1 MKRSGVGTTPAPL
14 RLRRGAEADA
24 RQGPVLMFK
33 GRPREPRPPALPPET
48 RTVGQLVAETVQLYR
63 RRFWPSLALGLPI
76 AVIDTTMPE
85 FGGVTQ
91 LAYACTAGAVLI
103 TLAYI
108 GGCAIAAGTR
118 PNRRDFLVAY
128 GVGAVIFVPFPLFAI
143 GLILP
148 GAAWLALVGL
158 SVPAVLNLH
167 LGPKDGVRRGL
178 QLAKVDYAHA
188 LGSIATLGI
197 TYFLTR
203 LVLLFLLHGA
213 SEAGAR
219 TAAFL
224 ADVVISPLLFIGP
237 ALLYFDQAARV
248 VDSGVREKRRPDAG
262 LHPAVDA
269 HRSGRPDP
277 EVEP

>member
-1 MKRSGVGTTPAPL
+1 ML
-14 RLRRGAEADA
+14 
-24 RQGPVLMFK
+24 K

-48 RTVGQLVAETVQLYR
+48 RTVGQLVAESLQLYR
-63 RRFWPSLALGLPI
+63 RNFWPSLALGLPI

-85 FGGVTQ
+85 FHGHAQ
-91 LAYACTAGAVLI
+91 LVYACIAGAVLI

-108 GGCAIAAGTR
+108 GGCAIAAGKR
-118 PNRRDFLVAY
+118 PSRRDFFVAY
-128 GVGAVIFVPFPLFAI
+128 GLGVAIFVPFPLLAI

-158 SVPAVLNLH
+158 SVPAVLDRQ
-167 LGPKDGVRRGL
+167 LGAKDAVRRGL

-203 LVLLFLLHGA
+203 LSLLFLLHGG

-224 ADVVISPLLFIGP
+224 ADVVISPVLFLG
-237 ALLYFDQAARV
+237 AGLLYFDQAARLE
-248 VDSGVREKRRPDAG
+248 SGTRLRRRRNADVHHAHEPDRAG
-262 LHPAVDA
+262 RADAEGEPRPAT
-269 HRSGRPDP
+269 GGQP
-277 EVEP
+277 

>member
-1 MKRSGVGTTPAPL
+1 
-14 RLRRGAEADA
+14 
-24 RQGPVLMFK
+24 MFK

-63 RRFWPSLALGLPI
+63 RRFCPSLALGLPI

-118 PNRRDFLVAY
+118 PNRRDFFVAY

-167 LGPKDGVRRGL
+167 LGPKDGIRRGL

-224 ADVVISPLLFIGP
+224 ADVVISPLLFLG
-237 ALLYFDQAARV
+237 AGLLYFDQAARLASV
-248 VDSGVREKRRPDAG
+248 TRPRRSDADLHHAHEPDR
-262 LHPAVDA
+262 P
-269 HRSGRPDP
+269 GRADP
-277 EVEP
+277 EGEPRPATGGQP